1 MMNLTDYLSVTARVM
16 GVLNVTPD
24 SFSDG
29 GLYCDV
35 ERALDHAKNM
45 VTDGASILDVG
56 GESSRP
62 GSTAVDSEEQLRR
75 VLPVI
80 EALNGAGWDGEE
92 CPIISIDTTSSR
104 VADRAIGAGAAWV
117 NDITAGSGDPD
128 MFAVVAQRQV
138 PIVLMHMQGTPATMQ
153 DSPHYL
159 DVVDEVIAFL
169 EDRIQRAVQS
179 GIQERNILLDPGIG
193 FGKSRDHNLAI
204 LGSLNRL
211 VRLGFPVVL
220 GCSRKR
226 FMGRIC
232 NEEDPKALL
241 GSTVSTTAL
250 GLLDGV
256 KVFRVHD
263 VKPNRQ
269 AIEVMQA
276 VKRFRVGM

>member
-1 MMNLTDYLSVTARVM
+1 M

-35 ERALDHAKNM
+35 DRALVHAKNM
-45 VTDGASILDVG
+45 VSDGASILDIG

-80 EALNGAGWDGEE
+80 EALNSAVWDGDE

-128 MFAVVAQRQV
+128 MFSVVAQRQV

-193 FGKSRDHNLAI
+193 FGKSRDHNLEI
-204 LGSLNRL
+204 LGSLDRL

-250 GLLDGV
+250 GVLDGV

-276 VKRFRVGM
+276 VKRFRAGM

>member
-1 MMNLTDYLSVTARVM
+1 MNLTDYLSVTARVM

>member
-1 MMNLTDYLSVTARVM
+1 MNLTDYISETARVM

-35 ERALDHAKNM
+35 ERALVHAKNM
-45 VTDGASILDVG
+45 VSDGASILDIG

-80 EALNGAGWDGEE
+80 EALNSAVWDGDE

-128 MFAVVAQRQV
+128 MFSVVAQRQV

-193 FGKSRDHNLAI
+193 FGKSRDHNLEI
-204 LGSLNRL
+204 LGSLDRL

-250 GLLDGV
+250 GVLDGV

-276 VKRFRVGM
+276 VKRFRAAM